1 VKNPSMSR
9 RGLGPAMAEDL
20 AMLARHRWLVWE
32 LAKREHA
39 DRYAGSLFGSMWAI
53 GHPLL
58 LMAVYV
64 VVFSYVFRL
73 KLGGTTEMPLDYTVY
88 LMAGYLPWMALQES
102 ALKAASA
109 ITAHAGLVKEAAF
122 PLEILPV
129 KTSLSVLGTQAV
141 GTAFLVGY
149 IAFVYQTVPWTY
161 LLIPGLLGLQVLTM
175 LGTALGLAAVGV
187 FFRDTRELVQV
198 GALVG
203 MYLVPVFYIPDW
215 TPAALRPLIYLNPL
229 SSMIWC
235 YQDVFYF
242 GRLDHPGAWLV
253 FTAVAVV
260 TWRAGASLFG
270 RLKDH
275 FGAAL

>member
-1 VKNPSMSR
+1 VSR
-9 RGLGPAMAEDL
+9 RGLGSAIAEEC
-20 AMLARHRWLVWE
+20 ATLARHRWLVWE
-32 LAKREHA
+32 LVKREHA
-39 DRYAGSLFGSMWAI
+39 DRYAGSFFGSLWAI

-73 KLGGTTEMPLDYTVY
+73 KLGGTVEMPLDYTAY

-102 ALKAASA
+102 SLKAASA
-109 ITAHAGLVKEAAF
+109 ITGHAGLVKEAAF

-129 KTSLSVLGTQAV
+129 KTSLSVLVTQAV

-149 IAFVYQTVPWTY
+149 IAFVHRTAPWTY

-175 LGTALGLAAVGV
+175 IGIALGIAAVGV
-187 FFRDTRELVQV
+187 YLRDTRELVQV
-198 GALVG
+198 GALIG
-203 MYLVPVFYIPDW
+203 MYLVPVFFIPEW

-242 GRLDHPGAWLV
+242 GRFEHPAAWLV
-253 FTAVAVV
+253 FTALAV
-260 TWRAGASLFG
+260 TSWRVGASLFG